1 MLVVPEDV
9 RIADRLHLILSVRQ
23 SSLSQEFILER
34 QDESLDNGDAAVL
47 ADGSESQLDYKTL
60 CPAFEGIA
68 PELLA
73 VIADDV
79 LGSLA
84 AVLHG
89 LAEELANIL

>member
-1 MLVVPEDV
+1 MNYYDHLVMRARSYWGND
-9 RIADRLHLILSVRQ
+9 Q
-23 SSLSQEFILER
+23 
-34 QDESLDNGDAAVL
+34 
-47 ADGSESQLDYKTL
+47 GSESQLDYKTL